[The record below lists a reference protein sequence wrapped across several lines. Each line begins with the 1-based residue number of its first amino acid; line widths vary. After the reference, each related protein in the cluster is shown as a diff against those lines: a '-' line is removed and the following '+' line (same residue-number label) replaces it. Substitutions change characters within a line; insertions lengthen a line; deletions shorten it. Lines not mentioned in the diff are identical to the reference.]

1 MSSEELR
8 QNMLKYLEENGIK
21 KGIVAKQTGLSG
33 SILSSWFSG
42 RINLKENEIEIVR
55 HYLEEKQRLF
65 A

>member
-8 QNMLKYLEENGIK
+8 QKMLKYLEENGIK
-21 KGIVAKQTGLSG
+21 KGIIAKQTGLSG

-55 HYLEEKQRLF
+55 HYLEEKQKSF

>member
-8 QNMLKYLEENGIK
+8 QKMLKYLEENGIK